1 MKPLVILTILSS
13 LVLTACG
20 DSSAEGDD
28 PANGDNG
35 AKADHQAAIDALLDR
50 TEKHLVHVEGGSFQM
65 GDFGP
70 KDPKSDHLPW
80 SFKQDDKHLHKV
92 TLDGFYISD
101 RQVTY
106 ADYDVYTQA
115 TGQPKI
121 NTDNSSS
128 ETRAPDVPAGVDWY
142 QARDYCQWLAEQS
155 GQPYA
160 LPTEAQWEYAA
171 RSRGKMLP
179 YATDTGL
186 LKLGENYPTREERRQ
201 ASPADDPAAPLPVM
215 KKYPP
220 NPLGVYQMGLN
231 GYEWVSDWY
240 GEDYYE
246 HSPVHNPTGPE
257 SGTLKVRRGGETSGG
272 GYVGL
277 VTVIRSPYNPDL
289 ALMPPEGVTDGLEMY
304 ANRKQ
309 PALMSTFRC
318 VVNQI
323 Q

>member
-1 MKPLVILTILSS
+1 MKSLVILTILSS
-13 LVLTACG
+13 LALSACD
-20 DSSAEGDD
+20 DSSAEGGD
-28 PANGDNG
+28 PGKSDNE
-35 AKADHQAAIDALLDR
+35 AKANNQAAIDALLER
-50 TEKHLVHVEGGSFQM
+50 TEKHLVYVEGGSFKM
-65 GDFGP
+65 GDVGLISP
-70 KDPKSDHLPW
+70 KDNYARW
-80 SFKQDDKHLHKV
+80 SVNKDDKNIHKV

-155 GQPYA
+155 GRPYA

-186 LKLGENYPTREERRQ
+186 LRPGENYPTREERQ
-201 ASPADDPAAPLPVM
+201 KASPANDRYAPYPVA

-220 NPLGVYQMGLN
+220 NPLGIYQMGLN

-246 HSPVHNPTGPE
+246 HSPTHNPTGPQ
-257 SGTLKVRRGGETSGG
+257 SGTLKVRRGGNG
-272 GYVGL
+272 
-277 VTVIRSPYNPDL
+277 R
-289 ALMPPEGVTDGLEMY
+289 
-304 ANRKQ
+304 
-309 PALMSTFRC
+309 
-318 VVNQI
+318 
-323 Q
+323 